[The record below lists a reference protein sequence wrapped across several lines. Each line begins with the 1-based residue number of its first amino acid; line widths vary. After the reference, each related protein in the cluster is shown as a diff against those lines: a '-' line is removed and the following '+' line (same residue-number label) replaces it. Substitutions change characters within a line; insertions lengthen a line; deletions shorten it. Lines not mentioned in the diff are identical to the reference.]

1 MKYIL
6 KRPVFIY
13 ILIFKTILAYLFSS
27 QYSSEL
33 FLPFLN
39 SISFENLNPWQS
51 YYEKGMLDSFPYHG
65 FMLFLLA
72 PFAFLGELIG
82 IAEFVIKIPLLISDL
97 IILIILLELLPNKEN
112 KILFYYFLN
121 PIIIYG
127 TYIHSQLDIIPTMLL
142 FTSIYFLTIQKKTL
156 SSIFLGLAVATKI
169 HVIIAIPLIAFYIY
183 KKFSLFEVSKYFLL
197 SLIIVLFFDFPFLF
211 SDGFFYMVI
220 TNPKQSL
227 LFDAFFKV
235 GELNLLFPIAIISL
249 IYLHLFNQNKLNYDL
264 MFFYFGIL
272 FTCTVFFIYPSP
284 AWYIWMIP
292 FVSIYFIKNQNQ
304 NKSFALYGL
313 FSLSYIIFFVI
324 FYISEYKD
332 IYFLGQEINFKFRN
346 ENLRNVSFTVLEV
359 SLLTIMYGFYKYGI
373 ESNSIYKKQSNLLI
387 GIGGD
392 SGSGKSTLLSSLK
405 DILGFRLLAIEGDG
419 EHKWERMDS
428 NWDKYTHLD
437 PKANYVHKQADAILQ
452 LKQNQSIHRS
462 EYDHNLGKFTK
473 PELVIPKEFIVIAG
487 LHPFYIPKLRKNI
500 DFKIFLD
507 TEETLRRHWKILRDV
522 LKRQYTKE
530 KIEEQLERRLADSK
544 KYIDPQKKFADM
556 IVKFFSNNNFE
567 PGLES
572 AYTGICLKI
581 TISNSIYIEDL
592 IGLLQSSDITWD
604 YNDDLNSQY
613 IILNKPP
620 LNNFKILAMNTIENL
635 NEIIDAN
642 AKWANGYNGFIQ
654 YLCLKIICEKLK
666 EL

>member
-373 ESNSIYKKQSNLLI
+373 QSNSIYKKQSNLLI

-419 EHKWERMDS
+419 EHKWERTDS